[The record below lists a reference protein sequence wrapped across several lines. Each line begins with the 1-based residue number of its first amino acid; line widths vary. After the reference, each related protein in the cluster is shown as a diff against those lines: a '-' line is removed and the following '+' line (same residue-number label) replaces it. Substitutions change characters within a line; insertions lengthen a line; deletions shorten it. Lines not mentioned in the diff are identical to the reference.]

1 MHEPSHRS
9 IPSIRPCM
17 HLCRV
22 SDDGPPCVLSPRGRR
37 CAAREASSL
46 LPLPSPAAQHAK
58 EAERCSGQPRK
69 PAVCV
74 VERKRACSGDAMCEI
89 GRRVSLS
96 ALGERSIFVSESG
109 RRSESNE
116 GRAGLYNTGAVRSVA
131 AAGRHYSK
139 RRNVR
144 RPPYLRR
151 PCTRP
156 SEISLCPTA
165 ATGSRK

>member
-1 MHEPSHRS
+1 MHAHMHEPSHRS

-22 SDDGPPCVLSPRGRR
+22 RR
-37 CAAREASSL
+37 RAPVRVVTSWPAVCGARSLFSAASAS
-46 LPLPSPAAQHAK
+46 AFI
-58 EAERCSGQPRK
+58 CSMQKKPKGAVASRAS

-109 RRSESNE
+109 RRCESNE

-131 AAGRHYSK
+131 AAGR
-139 RRNVR
+139 
-144 RPPYLRR
+144 
-151 PCTRP
+151 
-156 SEISLCPTA
+156 
-165 ATGSRK
+165 G